1 MVRTRFA
8 PSPTGYLHIG
18 GVRTALFNWL
28 YARKHGGQFI
38 LRIDDTDR
46 SRNVETALQPI
57 LNGFHWLGIDW
68 DEGPEVGGEYGPYF
82 QSQRSDHYQ
91 AAVEMLLEKGLAYRD
106 YSRTDEVQAERE
118 AAQSSGES
126 FLYSRRWMAETDAQD
141 AAFQA
146 EGRTAVV
153 RLKMPREGTCL
164 IPDLIRGDVEF
175 QWAREQD
182 MVIQKTDGSCLYH
195 LASVVDDAAFNITH
209 VIRAEEHLSNTPRQI
224 FIAQALGYDLPQ
236 YAHLPYVAEPGSKN
250 KLSKRKIAKYLKN
263 QDFLKLYEHGE
274 RIASACGRKLDAET
288 FNPVLVDFYRD
299 IGFLPDA
306 VVNYLLLLGWSLDG
320 ETEKFTRDE
329 MIQAFS
335 LDRVVKSPASFDP
348 TKLSAFQQRHMDQ
361 LDIKKKVAMA
371 VPYLQQ
377 AQLAD
382 SPPDCDMAPYLTAI
396 IEASEQR
403 MAVAGDILDYDNFF
417 TADEALKYD
426 EKAFHKRIVNN
437 ENALELLHK
446 FSSAL
451 QTAETFD
458 AAGIETMMQQF
469 VEDNEISFGQI
480 VHPVRLATTGQPAG
494 FGLFQTIA
502 ILGKQRCLN
511 RIRIAISK
519 ADSY

>member
-1 MVRTRFA
+1 
-8 PSPTGYLHIG
+8 
-18 GVRTALFNWL
+18 LFNWL

-57 LNGFHWLGIDW
+57 LDGFHWLGIDW

-82 QSQRSDHYQ
+82 QSQRSAHYQ
-91 AAVEMLLEKGLAYRD
+91 AAVEILLEKGLAYRD
-106 YSRTDEVQAERE
+106 YSRTDEIQAERE

-164 IPDLIRGDVEF
+164 IPDLIRGNVEF

-320 ETEKFTRDE
+320 ETEEFTRDE

-403 MAVAGDILDYDNFF
+403 MAIAGDILDYDNFF

-446 FSSAL
+446 FSSVL
-451 QTAETFD
+451 QTVESFN

-469 VEDNEISFGQI
+469 VEDNEIGFGQI

-511 RIRIAISK
+511 RIRIAIAK
-519 ADSY
+519 ADSS

>member
-1 MVRTRFA
+1 
-8 PSPTGYLHIG
+8 
-18 GVRTALFNWL
+18 LFNWL

-57 LNGFHWLGIDW
+57 LDGFHWLGIDW

-82 QSQRSDHYQ
+82 QSQRSAHYQ
-91 AAVEMLLEKGLAYRD
+91 AAVEILLEKGLAYRD
-106 YSRTDEVQAERE
+106 YSRTDEIQAERE

-320 ETEKFTRDE
+320 ETEEFTRDE

-403 MAVAGDILDYDNFF
+403 MAIAGDILDYDNFF

-446 FSSAL
+446 FSSVL
-451 QTAETFD
+451 QTVESFN

-469 VEDNEISFGQI
+469 VEVNEIGFGQI

-511 RIRIAISK
+511 RIRIAIAK
-519 ADSY
+519 ADSS

>member
-1 MVRTRFA
+1 M
-8 PSPTGYLHIG
+8 
-18 GVRTALFNWL
+18 
-28 YARKHGGQFI
+28 
-38 LRIDDTDR
+38 
-46 SRNVETALQPI
+46 
-57 LNGFHWLGIDW
+57 
-68 DEGPEVGGEYGPYF
+68 
-82 QSQRSDHYQ
+82 
-91 AAVEMLLEKGLAYRD
+91 
-106 YSRTDEVQAERE
+106 
-118 AAQSSGES
+118 
-126 FLYSRRWMAETDAQD
+126 
-141 AAFQA
+141 
-146 EGRTAVV
+146 
-153 RLKMPREGTCL
+153 
-164 IPDLIRGDVEF
+164 
-175 QWAREQD
+175 
-182 MVIQKTDGSCLYH
+182 
-195 LASVVDDAAFNITH
+195 
-209 VIRAEEHLSNTPRQI
+209 
-224 FIAQALGYDLPQ
+224 
-236 YAHLPYVAEPGSKN
+236 PYVAEPGSKN

-320 ETEKFTRDE
+320 ETEEFTRDE

-403 MAVAGDILDYDNFF
+403 MAIAGDILDYDNFF

-446 FSSAL
+446 FSSVL
-451 QTAETFD
+451 QTVESFN

-469 VEDNEISFGQI
+469 VEDNEIGFGQI

-511 RIRIAISK
+511 RIRIAIAK
-519 ADSY
+519 ADSS